1 MRVTVDCTGGTPV
14 SEVRPL
20 PCAECGVWWR
30 PPAGSEE
37 ARRGRA
43 TAKPTS
49 CHNAR
54 GFRHDKGVTR
64 SVATRCN
71 LRAGAYRLSHNGT
84 GSCTSRTSSMAMSR
98 LTYRHGIPKPQGNCG
113 TRCTSWRLACA
124 GNPASG
130 IIYCPATTRSR
141 GGGVSGAHR
150 SVPRRWATACSSM
163 AVASQHAVKTI
174 VCSQLP
180 WCKKQY
186 CLPARVRGQGRRGRG
201 AATRGRHCARV
212 GPCEAP
218 SALRRSTLW
227 RSGPRRRRSISKVA
241 SSMACRSCGAS
252 PRACSHSRGPA
263 LKSERG

>member
-130 IIYCPATTRSR
+130 IIYCPATTCGR
-141 GGGVSGAHR
+141 GGSE
-150 SVPRRWATACSSM
+150 WCT
-163 AVASQHAVKTI
+163 SQRA
-174 VCSQLP
+174 QGLGR
-180 WCKKQY
+180 
-186 CLPARVRGQGRRGRG
+186 LPARRWQWQ
-201 AATRGRHCARV
+201 ANT
-212 GPCEAP
+212 P
-218 SALRRSTLW
+218 
-227 RSGPRRRRSISKVA
+227 
-241 SSMACRSCGAS
+241 
-252 PRACSHSRGPA
+252 
-263 LKSERG
+263 